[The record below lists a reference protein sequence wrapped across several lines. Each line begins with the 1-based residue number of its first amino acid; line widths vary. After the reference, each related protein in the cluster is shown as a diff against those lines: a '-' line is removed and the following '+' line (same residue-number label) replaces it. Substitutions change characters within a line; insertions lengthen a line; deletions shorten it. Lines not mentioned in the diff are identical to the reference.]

1 MRDTNHI
8 DNNDAKKKQIA
19 QAIERKRAE
28 ECRCVITGIAL
39 RKLKAWANI
48 PKFEDDESTHQHE
61 MALEIYTLLMDD
73 GYKMDDLKEVFM
85 IY

>member
-1 MRDTNHI
+1 MSVH
-8 DNNDAKKKQIA
+8 DNRNCLA
-19 QAIERKRAE
+19 QAQGMGKHPKIE
-28 ECRCVITGIAL
+28 
-39 RKLKAWANI
+39 N
-48 PKFEDDESTHQHE
+48 DESTHQHE

>member
-1 MRDTNHI
+1 MHDTNHI

-28 ECRCVITGIAL
+28 ECRCVITGIVL

-48 PKFEDDESTHQHE
+48 PKFEDDESTHQDE

-73 GYKMDDLKEVFM
+73 GCYID
-85 IY
+85 Y